1 MTDEILGVLY
11 NKSIQQFK
19 CFKWMFNW
27 TWKVTF
33 HSETIPNSDWTY
45 CLDLTSR
52 HIVSERGFV
61 VRGLCSP
68 THKAAIDSHLTWQRW
83 ICVSWEQ
90 EAHKIQWNVW
100 NSSCSYILRW
110 HWHCNQGKWHYALE
124 YYYNYEKK
132 YFGYMHYINAFMMDK
147 MVDKLMCSIALKNIF
162 KLHSMALFFIYWN
175 ILRVPCS
182 FANYHCRLRRHC
194 WSWHRAQKHDKV

>member
-1 MTDEILGVLY
+1 MNVDSLCGDYVLRRTKQLSIHIWHDKDGFVFHDSKRLIKFSETFEILVAA
-11 NKSIQQFK
+11 
-19 CFKWMFNW
+19 
-27 TWKVTF
+27 TF
-33 HSETIPNSDWTY
+33 S
-45 CLDLTSR
+45 
-52 HIVSERGFV
+52 G
-61 VRGLCSP
+61 
-68 THKAAIDSHLTWQRW
+68 
-83 ICVSWEQ
+83 
-90 EAHKIQWNVW
+90 
-100 NSSCSYILRW
+100 RW
-110 HWHCNQGKWHYALE
+110 HWHCNLGKWHYALE